1 MNNHL
6 PPSLRLATLAAVFA
20 MVWAPSARTQN
31 VERIA
36 EREVIRRQNGIGAGE
51 AALARGRAAMQANEL
66 VKAHDEFRIAVNY
79 LPDAVATGT
88 QHDAAVKGFCE
99 SGVRLAEW
107 RIKEGK
113 YGEAEQIA
121 REILDDRYDPNC
133 HAAIELLK
141 HLQQPG
147 YYNKTMGPKF
157 IAKVEEVTKTTER
170 RRWVLRFRTL
180 RSRVQEIRSGAGS

>member
-1 MNNHL
+1 M
-6 PPSLRLATLAAVFA
+6 S
-20 MVWAPSARTQN
+20 WS
-31 VERIA
+31 
-36 EREVIRRQNGIGAGE
+36 
-51 AALARGRAAMQANEL
+51 
-66 VKAHDEFRIAVNY
+66 KAHDEFRVAVTY

-141 HLQQPG
+141 HLQTPG
-147 YYNKTMGPKF
+147 YYNKTIGPKF
-157 IAKVEEVTKTTER
+157 HRESRRSEKTTGR
-170 RRWVLRFRTL
+170 RRRLLQLPDATTS
-180 RSRVQEIRSGAGS
+180 RSRNTSRC